1 MAELATAVHTW
12 LSENPEAAWVA
23 GYGLSYR
30 LPTPDE
36 PLTRHHLDQIVRDR
50 PFIAY
55 TYDVHS
61 LFANTAALQQA
72 NILHGAPRPL
82 ANGTVVVGTDGLATG
97 ELYEGDATRLVSRVM
112 PEPDDIAMLRLI
124 QKGLALAAANGITS
138 VHNMD
143 GDMAQGKLYAALEDR
158 DTLTLRISLP
168 YWVKPKTPLA
178 EMQAQTNQM
187 RQQFHSD
194 MLRAGSV
201 KFFMDGVY
209 ESYTAVTLDGYPDQP
224 INFGEPIWDAP
235 TFAKF
240 ATAADALGLQIA
252 VHACGNGAVRRVLDG
267 YEAAQKA
274 NGRRDSRHRVEHI
287 EMVHPDDLPRFAKL
301 GVIASMQPLH
311 VPQSATSDDVWPQRI
326 APENWQH
333 AFAWQK
339 VRQAGATLVFG
350 SDWPVV
356 SLNPLLGIHTAVN
369 QQPWQSGDPAQSQ
382 TIADSIC
389 SYTRDAAYAEFQETS
404 KGQLQPGFMADLV
417 LLSDNIFAIPPEEIG
432 QLAVDLTVCDGAVVY
447 EKESQ

>member
-1 MAELATAVHTW
+1 MASSAW
-12 LSENPEAAWVA
+12 L
-23 GYGLSYR
+23 
-30 LPTPDE
+30 
-36 PLTRHHLDQIVRDR
+36 
-50 PFIAY
+50 
-55 TYDVHS
+55 
-61 LFANTAALQQA
+61 
-72 NILHGAPRPL
+72 
-82 ANGTVVVGTDGLATG
+82 
-97 ELYEGDATRLVSRVM
+97 
-112 PEPDDIAMLRLI
+112 
-124 QKGLALAAANGITS
+124 
-138 VHNMD
+138 
-143 GDMAQGKLYAALEDR
+143 
-158 DTLTLRISLP
+158 
-168 YWVKPKTPLA
+168 
-178 EMQAQTNQM
+178 
-187 RQQFHSD
+187 
-194 MLRAGSV
+194 
-201 KFFMDGVY
+201 
-209 ESYTAVTLDGYPDQP
+209 
-224 INFGEPIWDAP
+224 IW
-235 TFAKF
+235 
-240 ATAADALGLQIA
+240 G
-252 VHACGNGAVRRVLDG
+252 GNGAVRRVLDG

>member
-1 MAELATAVHTW
+1 M
-12 LSENPEAAWVA
+12 A
-23 GYGLSYR
+23 GYGLSYG

-36 PLTRHHLDQIVRDR
+36 PLTRHHLDQIVQDR
-50 PFIAY
+50 PFMVY

-61 LFANTAALQQA
+61 LFANTAALQKA
-72 NILHGAPRPL
+72 NILRGAPQPL
-82 ANGTVVVGTDGLATG
+82 ANGEVVVGRDGLATG
-97 ELYEGDATRLVSRVM
+97 ELYEGDATHLVSRLM
-112 PEPDDIAMLRLI
+112 PEPDDVAMLRLI
-124 QKGLALAAANGITS
+124 QKGMALAAANGITS

-143 GDMAQGKLYAALEDR
+143 GDLAQGKLYAALEDR
-158 DTLTLRISLP
+158 DLLTLRVSLP
-168 YWVKPKTPLA
+168 YWVKPETPLA
-178 EMQAQTNQM
+178 EMQAQASQM

-194 MLRAGSV
+194 KLHAGSV

-224 INFGEPIWDAP
+224 DTFGEPIWDAA

-267 YEAAQKA
+267 YEAAQKV

-287 EMVHPDDLPRFAKL
+287 EMVHPADLPRFAEL

-311 VPQSATSDDVWPQRI
+311 VPKSATSDDVWPQRI

-339 VRQAGATLVFG
+339 IRQAGATLVFG

-369 QQPWQSGDPAQSQ
+369 HQPWQPDDPAQTQ

-389 SYTRDAAYAEFQETS
+389 SYTRDAAYAEFQETH
-404 KGQLQPGFMADLV
+404 KGQLQPGFLADLV
-417 LLSDNIFAIPPEEIG
+417 LLSDNIFAIPPQEID
-432 QLAVDLTVCDGAVVY
+432 QLAVDLTVCDGCVTY